1 MYSKI
6 TILSI
11 VKINEGTDAMTKIA
25 VFVGSLQENSI
36 NKKLVQNLE
45 RLAPEGVEFE
55 YVDLNLPLFN
65 QDLEA
70 NFPAEAQKVKEQVEA
85 ADGVLFATPEYNR
98 SIPGVLKN
106 AIDWASRPWG
116 ANSFDGK
123 PVGIVGATISPVG
136 TAVAQSDLRHIAGY
150 LNTKLMGQPELYLA
164 LAGNKF
170 DEDGKIEAGSEELL
184 QNYITSFTQW
194 VSREVSA

>member
-1 MYSKI
+1 
-6 TILSI
+6 
-11 VKINEGTDAMTKIA
+11 MTKIA
-25 VFVGSLQENSI
+25 VFVGSLQQNSL
-36 NKKLVQNLE
+36 NKKLTENLE
-45 RLAPEGVEFE
+45 RLAPEGVEFD

-70 NFPAEAQKVKEQVEA
+70 NFPAEAQKVKDQVEA
-85 ADGVLFATPEYNR
+85 ADGVIFATPEYNR

-116 ANSFDGK
+116 TNSFDGK
-123 PVGIVGATISPVG
+123 PVGIVGATVSPVG

-164 LAGNKF
+164 LAGDKF
-170 DEDGKIEAGSEELL
+170 DENGTIDAGSEQLL
-184 QNYITSFTQW
+184 QDYITSFVAW
-194 VSREVSA
+194 VNRETSA

>member
-1 MYSKI
+1 
-6 TILSI
+6 
-11 VKINEGTDAMTKIA
+11 MTKIA
-25 VFVGSLQENSI
+25 VFVGSLQQNSI
-36 NKKLVQNLE
+36 NKKLAQNLE
-45 RLAPEGVEFE
+45 RLAPERVEFE

-65 QDLEA
+65 QDLEGD
-70 NFPAEAQKVKEQVEA
+70 FPAEAKKVKDQVEA
-85 ADGVLFATPEYNR
+85 ADGVLFVTPEYNR

-116 ANSFDGK
+116 YNSFDSK

-150 LNTKLMGQPELYLA
+150 LNTRLMGQPELYLA

-170 DEDGKIEAGSEELL
+170 NDDGTIVAESEELL
-184 QNYITSFTQW
+184 QSYIDSFSAW
-194 VSREVSA
+194 VAREQK

>member
-1 MYSKI
+1 M
-6 TILSI
+6 
-11 VKINEGTDAMTKIA
+11 NAMTKIA
-25 VFVGSLQENSI
+25 VFVGSLQTNSL
-36 NKKLVQNLE
+36 NKKLTENLE

-70 NFPAEAQKVKEQVEA
+70 DFPAEAKKVKEQVEA

-150 LNTKLMGQPELYLA
+150 LNTRLMGQPELYLS

-170 DEDGKIEAGSEELL
+170 NEDGTIEAGSEELL
-184 QNYITSFTQW
+184 KTYIESFTQW
-194 VSREVSA
+194 VSRETKS